1 MVCFHI
7 LQAFNIQVAACID
20 LHHIAADLGAYDMC
34 VLARGSDKGTAG
46 HDIRACMD
54 YLFRSSLVLF
64 VRERRVYAADCA
76 VLLVVRDIPK
86 ISHILLR
93 VKKTLLYN
101 SSF

>member
-1 MVCFHI
+1 
-7 LQAFNIQVAACID
+7 
-20 LHHIAADLGAYDMC
+20 MC